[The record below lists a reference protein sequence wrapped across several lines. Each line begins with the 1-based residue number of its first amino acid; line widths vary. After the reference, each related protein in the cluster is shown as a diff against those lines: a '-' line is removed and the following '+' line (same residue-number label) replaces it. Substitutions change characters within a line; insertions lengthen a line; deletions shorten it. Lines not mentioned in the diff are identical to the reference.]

1 MPVST
6 ARRGGLAVLARAA
19 IRVVS
24 AATAVSAVSA
34 MAAMTKEMHGYH
46 AHDDKQENPVLGK
59 PSHASTP

>member
-6 ARRGGLAVLARAA
+6 ARRRGLAVLARAA
-19 IRVVS
+19 IRLVP
-24 AATAVSAVSA
+24 AATAVSA

>member
-24 AATAVSAVSA
+24 AATAVSGVST
-34 MAAMTKEMHGYH
+34 MTEEMHGHH

-59 PSHASTP
+59 PFHALTP

>member
-24 AATAVSAVSA
+24 AASAVSVAA